1 MALPAGRVI
10 PQPPFVFDDKDIIS
24 PRAYIDLRWSPSQYL
39 TDADGVFLDD
49 RVDLETIQFDQNRPF
64 EWLVFDKRF
73 ILLRISWRIIGAV
86 FFWSWLCLAQHV
98 FQPLASVYVFNSVHA
113 KPGCVFTGSHTEGG

>member
-73 ILLRISWRIIGAV
+73 IIENFMANHRRSFLLVLVVLGAARLSASSV
-86 FFWSWLCLAQHV
+86 CLR
-98 FQPLASVYVFNSVHA
+98 L
-113 KPGCVFTGSHTEGG
+113 